1 MAKFKVTFKESYM
14 PKEVTRVC
22 ELPNEEEV
30 IRIYDLD
37 NEDIEWYMILRL
49 D

>member
-30 IRIYDLD
+30 VRIYNLD
-37 NEDIEWYMILRL
+37 DDDIEWYEITEI
-49 D
+49 